1 MFHLP
6 SFFSGDA
13 STKLFYLFVWIF
25 VPHGMYGYEICIY
38 MQSTHFC
45 QLLFIYYGPL
55 TQPTIINP

>member
-25 VPHGMYGYEICIY
+25 APHGMYGYEICIY
-38 MQSTHFC
+38 ICNLHIFANYY
-45 QLLFIYYGPL
+45 LFIMVPL
-55 TQPTIINP
+55 LNQP